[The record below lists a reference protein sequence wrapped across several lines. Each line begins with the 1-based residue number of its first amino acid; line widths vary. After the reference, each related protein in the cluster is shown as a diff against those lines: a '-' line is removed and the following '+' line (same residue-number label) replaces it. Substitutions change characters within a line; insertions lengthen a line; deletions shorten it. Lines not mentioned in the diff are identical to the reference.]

1 MLKDPMCMNLKV
13 GGEGGWHKYAND
25 AFKEKLKDPEYKN
38 WFVERCGSK
47 ETFKR
52 LIKEGKIKPHD
63 WTGKKHKE
71 ETIKKFRESKI
82 GHGIGEKNSQYGTFW
97 ITNGT
102 INKKT
107 KSEIPEGWYKG
118 RVT

>member
-1 MLKDPMCMNLKV
+1 MNAGRL
-13 GGEGGWHKYAND
+13 
-25 AFKEKLKDPEYKN
+25 AFKEKLKDPQYK
-38 WFVERCGSK
+38 K
-47 ETFKR
+47 EFTEKSGFYK
-52 LIKEGKIKPHD
+52 LHKEGKSLTWKDNYD